1 MTTDRSRPW
10 RLVPAAAALVL
21 QLVVL
26 YSPSGGGAAP
36 VPNFDKLVHCA
47 IFAVPVLLALVAG
60 LPRWPVVVLAA
71 LHAPVSELIQWTLLP
86 HRSGDPWDVVADLV
100 GVGVG
105 LVAAGCVASR
115 PLRPFSGVAKE
126 ERRSES

>member
-1 MTTDRSRPW
+1 MTADRSRRW
-10 RLVPAAAALVL
+10 RLVPAAAALVV

-26 YSPSGGGAAP
+26 YSPSGGGVAP
-36 VPNFDKLVHCA
+36 FPSFDKLVHCSV
-47 IFAVPVLLALVAG
+47 FALPVLLALVAG
-60 LPRWPVVVLAA
+60 LPKWPVVVLVA

-105 LVAAGCVASR
+105 LVAARYVASR
-115 PLRPFSGVAKE
+115 SLRRVSGEPKDV
-126 ERRSES
+126 RRSET